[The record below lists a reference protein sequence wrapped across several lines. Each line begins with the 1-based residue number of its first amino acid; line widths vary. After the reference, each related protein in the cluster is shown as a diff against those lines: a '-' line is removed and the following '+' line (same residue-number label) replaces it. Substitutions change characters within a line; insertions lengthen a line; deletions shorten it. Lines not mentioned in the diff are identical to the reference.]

1 MANQAPPRIFSRDR
15 RIAGLRRARVR
26 QGQRDA
32 ARYILDDMIEDVL
45 DRLEFIRLSPR
56 RVLVI
61 GDWTGTLALSLG
73 GAGSQVDEHDVAT
86 LDEES
91 PLEGEPY
98 DLIVS
103 LSSLDRVNDLPG
115 ALLHLRNA
123 LADEGMMMASF
134 VGAGSLPNLRRAML
148 AAEPDRPAAR
158 MHPLVDN
165 QAASAL
171 MQRALFKRQVVDS
184 RTLTVS
190 FGSLERLVSDLRDQG
205 LGSALAS
212 APPPLGK
219 AALERAETAFRQS
232 ANKQGRV
239 LESFE
244 ILTLTGW
251 KD

>member
-73 GAGSQVDEHDVAT
+73 GAGSQVDEHDVTT

>member
-1 MANQAPPRIFSRDR
+1 MANPSPPRIFSRDR

-26 QGQRDA
+26 QSQRDS
-32 ARYILDDMIEDVL
+32 ARYIMDDMVEDVL
-45 DRLEFIRLSPR
+45 DRLEFIRLSPK

-61 GDWTGTLALSLG
+61 GDWTSTLALSLRSG
-73 GAGSQVDEHDVAT
+73 GADVTEADVASI
-86 LDEES
+86 DEEK
-91 PLEGEPY
+91 PIEDGPY

-103 LSSLDRVNDLPG
+103 LSSVDRVNDLPG
-115 ALLHLRNA
+115 ALLHMRNA
-123 LADEGMMMASF
+123 LADEGIMIASF
-134 VGAGSLPNLRRAML
+134 LGAGSLPNLRRAML

-171 MQRALFKRQVVDS
+171 LQRALFKRQVVDGRS
-184 RTLTVS
+184 LTVS
-190 FGSLERLVSDLRDQG
+190 FAALDRLVSDLRDQ
-205 LGSALAS
+205 ALTSSLANA
-212 APPPLGK
+212 APPLNK
-219 AALERAETAFRQS
+219 AARLRAAEAFLATA
-232 ANKQGRV
+232 NDKGRI